1 MTSLKTVTALV
12 FFSLLVVL
20 PIFLSSYYVGLM
32 VLMLIFSIFAMSLN
46 ILLGYCGL
54 PSLGHAS
61 FFGVAAYTTGFL
73 ALKGVQN
80 FWLGATA
87 GVILSLIVATIFG
100 FLVQRTRGVY
110 FMMIT
115 LALSQVLWGIA
126 FKWTSVT
133 HGDDG
138 LSGILRPN
146 LVFIQ
151 LDLSNTTVYYYFVL
165 FFFVVATGAVLLVA
179 QSPFGLTLKGIR
191 DSETRMRTLG
201 YNIWVYQYVAF
212 ILAGFFA
219 SIAGI
224 FSVYYHGYVG
234 PSDLNI
240 VTSAKVLLM
249 VILGGAGTLVGPI
262 VGAFGIVLLENFISC
277 YTERWLLLL
286 GLIYVLVIIFAPQ
299 GIYPPIKKRIY
310 KWLTL

>member
-80 FWLGATA
+80 FWLGAAA

-165 FFFVVATGAVLLVA
+165 FFFIVATGAVSLVA

-201 YNIWVYQYVAF
+201 YNIWIYQYAAF

-234 PSDLNI
+234 PSDLHI

>member
-1 MTSLKTVTALV
+1 MKPLKTVTTLV
-12 FFSLLVVL
+12 FFSLLVAL

-32 VLMLIFSIFAMSLN
+32 ILMLIFGIFAMSLN
-46 ILLGYCGL
+46 ILVGYCGL
-54 PSLGHAS
+54 PSLGHAAC
-61 FFGVAAYTTGFL
+61 FGVAAYTSGFL
-73 ALKGVQN
+73 ALKGVHN
-80 FWLGATA
+80 FWLEAAA
-87 GVILSLIVATIFG
+87 GVILSLVVAAIFG
-100 FLVQRTRGVY
+100 FLVLRTRGVY
-110 FMMIT
+110 FLMIT

-138 LSGILRPN
+138 LSAILRPD
-146 LVFIQ
+146 LVFIP
-151 LDLSNTTVYYYFVL
+151 LDLFNTTAYYYFAL
-165 FFFVVATGAVLLVA
+165 FFFIIATVAMLLVA

-201 YNIWVYQYVAF
+201 YNAWIYQYVAF

-224 FSVYYHGYVG
+224 LSVYYHGYVG
-234 PSDLNI
+234 PSDLHI

-249 VILGGAGTLVGPI
+249 VILGGAGTLIGPI
-262 VGAFGIVLLENFISC
+262 VGAFGIVLLENFISG

-286 GLIYVLVIIFAPQ
+286 GLIYVLAIIFAPQ
-299 GIYPPIKKRIY
+299 GIYPPIKRKVY